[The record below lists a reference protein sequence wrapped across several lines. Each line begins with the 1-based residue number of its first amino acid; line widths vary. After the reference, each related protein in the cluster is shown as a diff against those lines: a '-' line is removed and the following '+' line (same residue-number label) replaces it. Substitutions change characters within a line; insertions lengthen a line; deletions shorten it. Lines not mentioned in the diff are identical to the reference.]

1 MPHNLYLHSSIV
13 QTRAYGGSLP
23 EKRQALRYATIDSTL
38 ALMFALTINASILI
52 LAAASFHTSGNTAV
66 EELSQAHALLSPVLG
81 SALAP
86 TLFGIALL
94 CCGLNSTVTATMA
107 GQIVMEGFLDIRLP
121 PWLRRLITR
130 AIAIVPA
137 AIVTIAYG
145 SSGTAKL
152 LILSQVVL
160 GLQLPFAIIPLVMIT
175 ANARK
180 MGAMRAPRWLTV
192 AAAAIAVIVITL
204 NVKVILDFVTG

>member
-1 MPHNLYLHSSIV
+1 
-13 QTRAYGGSLP
+13 
-23 EKRQALRYATIDSTL
+23 
-38 ALMFALTINASILI
+38 
-52 LAAASFHTSGNTAV
+52 
-66 EELSQAHALLSPVLG
+66 
-81 SALAP
+81 
-86 TLFGIALL
+86 
-94 CCGLNSTVTATMA
+94 MA
-107 GQIVMEGFLDIRLP
+107 GQIVMEGFLDIRLA

-145 SSGTAKL
+145 ASGTAKL

-175 ANARK
+175 ANTRK
-180 MGAMRAPRWLTV
+180 MGALRAPRWLTV

-204 NVKVILDFVTG
+204 NVKVIFDFASG